1 MKNAADVVHHDLAE
15 ICNSLTKEFTALNGK
30 HILITGGAG
39 FLGYYLV
46 QAILHWN
53 KTTQSQIQLTVYD
66 NYMLGMPAWLKQL
79 ENEPNLTLVKHNVTL
94 PIPKDVGNFHYIIH
108 GASIASPPFYRKYPI
123 ETIDANVN
131 GLRHILNYAL
141 AQQKKQPV
149 EGILFFSTS
158 EIYGD
163 PSSENIPTPETY
175 NGNVSCTGPRACY
188 DESKRVCETLCVNF
202 AQQHNLPI
210 TIVRPFNNYGP
221 GLKANDGRV
230 TADFATNIFNNEDIV
245 LLSDGSPTRT
255 FCYLSDAV
263 IGYYKVL
270 FKGRPGEAY
279 NIGVETPEV
288 SMLQLAEK
296 MRDIAKDMFNY
307 QGNVIKKVS
316 DDKHYLTDNPNRRC
330 PIIQKAQSEL
340 GFDQKISLE
349 EGLTRSLIWY
359 RDNK

>member
-1 MKNAADVVHHDLAE
+1 MKNAVDVVNHDLTE
-15 ICNSLTKEFTALNGK
+15 ICNSLTEEFTALEGK
-30 HILITGGAG
+30 RMLITGGAG

-53 KTTQSQIQLTVYD
+53 KTKQSHVHLTVYD
-66 NYMLGMPAWLKQL
+66 NYMLGMPDWLKQL
-79 ENEPNLTLVKHNVTL
+79 ENEPHLTLVEHDVTHL
-94 PIPKDVGNFHYIIH
+94 MPDDAGNFDYIIH

-131 GLRHILNYAL
+131 GLRHILNYARE
-141 AQQKKQPV
+141 QQETHPV

-163 PSSENIPTPETY
+163 PSSEHIPTPETY

-230 TADFATNIFNNEDIV
+230 TADFATNILNNEDIV

-270 FKGRPGEAY
+270 FKGRYGEAY
-279 NIGVETPEV
+279 NIGVETPEI

-296 MRDIAKDMFNY
+296 MRDIAKDLFGY

-316 DDKHYLTDNPNRRC
+316 EDKHYLTDNPNRRC

-340 GFDQKISLE
+340 GFHPQISLE
-349 EGLTRSLIWY
+349 EGLKRSLIWY
-359 RDNK
+359 QGN